1 MDFCEVIEKRRTTR
15 QFKDVPVEREKIER
29 IIAAGIKAPSFDHKR
44 KWDFIVVTDKDAK
57 EKALD
62 SIEALECVFDTPQ
75 NPVQEMIKIAFPK
88 QKTMFQEAGCLVL
101 PVFKREPKI
110 QGENMTRSTMDIAEM
125 WCVMENIFLA
135 ATNEGLSCAMRIPH
149 RDQPRQVLDA
159 VGCPE
164 GYQLLCMIGIG
175 YAAEDAEYPTQTYPE
190 PSKCIHWNRW

>member
-1 MDFCEVIEKRRTTR
+1 MEENIYFAPESAPDLHRLMKYYLPTT
-15 QFKDVPVEREKIER
+15 QKLVDTY
-29 IIAAGIKAPSFDHKR
+29 A
-44 KWDFIVVTDKDAK
+44 TLDK
-57 EKALD
+57 
-62 SIEALECVFDTPQ
+62 Q
-75 NPVQEMIKIAFPK
+75 
-88 QKTMFQEAGCLVL
+88 
-101 PVFKREPKI
+101 KI
-110 QGENMTRSTMDIAEM
+110 QGENMTRSTMDIVEM